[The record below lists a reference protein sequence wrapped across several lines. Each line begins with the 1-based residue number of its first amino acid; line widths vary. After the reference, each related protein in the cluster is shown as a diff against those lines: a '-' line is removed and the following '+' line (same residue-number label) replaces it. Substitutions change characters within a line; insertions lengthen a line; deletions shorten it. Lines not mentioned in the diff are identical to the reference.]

1 MAPKKLPMIKMPL
14 FYKIFIFSLSIF
26 LIAILEGDYLLENQ
40 IEGRVQILLEN
51 ETKMIAMQMAKS
63 IAAPLLLENRLQIEN
78 VLATPPPASGIS
90 RLLILGMDK
99 KVIADTRE
107 GALSK
112 KVTDYLSSLRQES
125 SISIIPD
132 IDRNNNALL
141 VTPILY
147 AGIRIGTFLVIFSEE
162 PVRAAQKDIRHSF
175 FIISIFGG
183 ILSFFGALI
192 LSRML
197 SRPVRELHRAT
208 QAIGK
213 GDLSVSVLPG
223 SNDELGDLVQAFN
236 GMVRDL
242 KKSDVLKNA
251 LTRYVSRDIAE
262 RVIEHPELI
271 HVGGIRQKVVILFA
285 DIRGFSTLSEN
296 LPSEQVVTL
305 LNEYYL
311 PMFEIILNHSGYIS
325 NIMGDGIMVIFG
337 IPEYLPSSPDSALK
351 SAIALQAAISRESS
365 KRMAAGAPVVEFGIG
380 IHLGDCIVGNI
391 GSGSRMEYTV
401 VGQAVNIASRIES
414 MSGPS
419 EILISEDLKK
429 ALQSEYLCSPPQQ
442 VLLKG
447 IEAPVNILKVLEPG

>member
-1 MAPKKLPMIKMPL
+1 MPL

>member
-1 MAPKKLPMIKMPL
+1 MIKMPL
-14 FYKIFIFSLSIF
+14 FYKIFIFSLLIF

-40 IEGRVQILLEN
+40 IEGRIQVLLEN
-51 ETKMIAMQMAKS
+51 ETKMIALQMAKT

-78 VLATPPPASGIS
+78 VLANPPAGSGIS

-99 KVIADTRE
+99 KIIADTKE
-107 GALSK
+107 GVLNR
-112 KVTDYLSSLRQES
+112 KVSDYLKSLRTGS
-125 SISIIPD
+125 TIRIIPD
-132 IDRNNNALL
+132 IDQGNDALL

-147 AGIRIGTFLVIFSEE
+147 AGIRIGTFLVIFSED
-162 PVRAAQKDIRHSF
+162 PVLAAQKDIRHSF
-175 FIISIFGG
+175 LIISLFGG

-213 GDLSVSVLPG
+213 GDLSITVTPS
-223 SNDELGDLVQAFN
+223 SNDELGDLVLAFN
-236 GMVRDL
+236 GMVNDL
-242 KKSDVLKNA
+242 KKSDALKNA

-296 LPSEQVVTL
+296 LPSEHVVTL

-311 PMFEIILNHSGYIS
+311 PMFEIILSHSGYIS
-325 NIMGDGIMVIFG
+325 NIMGDGIMVVFG
-337 IPEYLPSSPDSALK
+337 IPEFLPSSPDSALK
-351 SAIALQAAISRESS
+351 CAIALQAAIAWESS
-365 KRMAAGAPVVEFGIG
+365 KRLSEGSPVVEFGIG

-414 MSGPS
+414 LSGPG
-419 EILISEDLKK
+419 EILISEDLKE
-429 ALQSEYLCSPPQQ
+429 ALHGEIHCSPPQQ

-447 IEAPVNILKVLEPG
+447 IESPVRILKVLEPG

>member
-1 MAPKKLPMIKMPL
+1 MPL
-14 FYKIFIFSLSIF
+14 FYKIFIFSLFIF

-40 IEGRVQILLEN
+40 IEGRIQVLLEN
-51 ETKMIAMQMAKS
+51 ETKMIALQMAKT

-78 VLATPPPASGIS
+78 VLANPPAGSGIS
-90 RLLILGMDK
+90 RLLILGIDK
-99 KVIADTRE
+99 KIIADTKE
-107 GALSK
+107 GVLNR
-112 KVTDYLSSLRQES
+112 KVSDYLKSLRKGS
-125 SISIIPD
+125 SIRIIPD
-132 IDRNNNALL
+132 IDQRNDALL
-141 VTPILY
+141 ITPILY
-147 AGIRIGTFLVIFSEE
+147 AGIRIGTLLVIFSED
-162 PVRAAQKDIRHSF
+162 PVLAAQKDIRHSF
-175 FIISIFGG
+175 LIISLFGA
-183 ILSFFGALI
+183 ILSFFGALL

-213 GDLSVSVLPG
+213 GDLSVTVIPS
-223 SNDELGDLVQAFN
+223 SNDELGDLVLAFN
-236 GMVRDL
+236 GMVKDL
-242 KKSDVLKNA
+242 KKSDALKNA

-311 PMFEIILNHSGYIS
+311 PMFEIILSHSGYIS
-325 NIMGDGIMVIFG
+325 NIMGDGIMVVFG
-337 IPEYLPSSPDSALK
+337 IPEFLPLSPE
-351 SAIALQAAISRESS
+351 SAIKCAISLQAAIAWESS
-365 KRMAAGAPVVEFGIG
+365 KRISEGSPVVEFGIG

-414 MSGPS
+414 LSGPG
-419 EILISEDLKK
+419 EILISEDLKE
-429 ALQSEYLCSPPQQ
+429 ALNGEIHCSPPQQ

-447 IEAPVNILKVLEPG
+447 IESPVRILKVLEPD

>member
-1 MAPKKLPMIKMPL
+1 MPL

-51 ETKMIAMQMAKS
+51 ETKMIAIQMAKS

>member
-1 MAPKKLPMIKMPL
+1 MPL

-40 IEGRVQILLEN
+40 IEGRIQVLLEN
-51 ETKMIAMQMAKS
+51 ETKMIALQMAKT

-78 VLATPPPASGIS
+78 VLANPPAGSGIS

-99 KVIADTRE
+99 KVVADTKE
-107 GALSK
+107 GLLNR
-112 KVTDYLSSLRQES
+112 KVSDYLSSLRQES
-125 SISIIPD
+125 TIRIIPN
-132 IDRNNNALL
+132 IDQSNNALL

-147 AGIRIGTFLVIFSEE
+147 AGIRIGTFLVIFSED
-162 PVRAAQKDIRHSF
+162 PVLAAQKDIRHSF
-175 FIISIFGG
+175 LIISIFGG

-197 SRPVRELHRAT
+197 SRPVRELHQAT

-213 GDLSVSVLPG
+213 GDLSVSVVPS

-236 GMVRDL
+236 RMVKDL

-296 LPSEQVVTL
+296 LPSEQVVKL
-305 LNEYYL
+305 LNEYYH

-325 NIMGDGIMVIFG
+325 NIMGDGIMVVFG
-337 IPEYLPSSPDSALK
+337 IPEFLPSNADAALK
-351 SAIALQAAISRESS
+351 CAISLQEAISRESS
-365 KRMAAGAPVVEFGIG
+365 KRSEEGSPVVEFGIG

-414 MSGPS
+414 LSGPA
-419 EILISEDLKK
+419 EILISEDLKE
-429 ALQSEYLCSPPQQ
+429 ALHGEYRCSTPQQ

-447 IEAPVNILKVLEPG
+447 IEAPVKILKVLEPG

>member
-1 MAPKKLPMIKMPL
+1 MPL
-14 FYKIFIFSLSIF
+14 FYKIFIFSLLIF

-40 IEGRVQILLEN
+40 IEGRIQVLLEN
-51 ETKMIAMQMAKS
+51 ETKMIALQMAKT

-78 VLATPPPASGIS
+78 VLANPPAGSGIS

-99 KVIADTRE
+99 KIIADTKE
-107 GALSK
+107 GVLNR
-112 KVTDYLSSLRQES
+112 KVSDYLKSLRTGS
-125 SISIIPD
+125 TIRIIPD
-132 IDRNNNALL
+132 IDQGNDALL

-147 AGIRIGTFLVIFSEE
+147 AGIRIGTFLVIFSED
-162 PVRAAQKDIRHSF
+162 PVLAAQKDIRHSF
-175 FIISIFGG
+175 LIISLFGG

-213 GDLSVSVLPG
+213 GDLSITVTPS
-223 SNDELGDLVQAFN
+223 SNDELGDLVLAFN
-236 GMVRDL
+236 GMVNDL
-242 KKSDVLKNA
+242 KKSDALKNA

-296 LPSEQVVTL
+296 LPSEHVVTL

-311 PMFEIILNHSGYIS
+311 PMFEIILSHSGYIS
-325 NIMGDGIMVIFG
+325 NIMGDGIMVVFG
-337 IPEYLPSSPDSALK
+337 IPEFLPSSPDSALK
-351 SAIALQAAISRESS
+351 CAIALQAAIAWESS
-365 KRMAAGAPVVEFGIG
+365 KRLSEGSPVVEFGIG

-414 MSGPS
+414 LSGPG
-419 EILISEDLKK
+419 EILISEDLKE
-429 ALQSEYLCSPPQQ
+429 ALHGEIHCSPPQQ

-447 IEAPVNILKVLEPG
+447 IEAPVRILKVLEPG

>member
-1 MAPKKLPMIKMPL
+1 MIKMPL